1 MLFSPTH
8 GSSGHSQSSRA
19 SAGVVVVV
27 ASLRFSPS
35 LPLLQLLRVPNRHGR
50 RCSAAVADLY
60 LFVIFHPEVV
70 LLSSMLIWS
79 QCFSVCFLLTRLSQ
93 CGRQCYMACCCHGD
107 LTWLLLHWLEV
118 MHFHSVASFSFL
130 GHCYSSCCFFE
141 AACYHGNHTPP

>member
-1 MLFSPTH
+1 MPFSPTC

-70 LLSSMLIWS
+70 LLSS
-79 QCFSVCFLLTRLSQ
+79 CPD
-93 CGRQCYMACCCHGD
+93 D
-107 LTWLLLHWLEV
+107 LGV
-118 MHFHSVASFSFL
+118 FQFVSFSQ
-130 GHCYSSCCFFE
+130 GCYNVGVGVTWPAVVME
-141 AACYHGNHTPP
+141 T